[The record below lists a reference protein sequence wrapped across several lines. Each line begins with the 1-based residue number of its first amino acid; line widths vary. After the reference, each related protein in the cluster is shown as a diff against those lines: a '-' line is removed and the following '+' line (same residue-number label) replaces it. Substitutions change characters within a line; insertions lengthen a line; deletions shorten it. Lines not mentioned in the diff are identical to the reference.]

1 MNIAISERWEKFVED
16 TVEQGR
22 FASATEVV
30 QEGLRLVAEREAKL
44 KALREMIA
52 ESIAAGGAIDDDD
65 LDVEIQSWTAELR
78 KEGIE

>member
-22 FASATEVV
+22 YASATEVV

-44 KALREMIA
+44 QWLRDNVA
-52 ESIAAGGAIDDDD
+52 ASIAAGGDNSDE
-65 LDVEIQSWTAELR
+65 DVNDAVEQALEELR
-78 KEGIE
+78 KEGF